1 MPEAAASSGHGDAD
15 WATRRLGRIGILGGM
30 FNPPHLGHLALA
42 RAAASELGLD
52 VVLFTPVLIPPHK
65 PAKWDPGAEHRL
77 RMCELVVQGDER
89 LGVCTL
95 ELQRPGPSYTV
106 DTLRSIH
113 ASHPDAEL
121 TLILGADMARTLG
134 SWREPREILDLARIA
149 VAERDGSRQAEVVD
163 ALVPLG
169 GGERAVFL
177 GMESHDVSS
186 SLVRRRLTSGAPIE
200 PLVGSEVADYIARHE
215 LYGHHAERTAGG
227 AAPGATPGVA
237 SGRTQGAAPE
247 GERGVAGEPTQRAMP

>member
-1 MPEAAASSGHGDAD
+1 VPDTFVPKAAAPSGHGDVD

-65 PAKWDPGAEHRL
+65 PAKWDPGADHRL
-77 RMCELVVQGDER
+77 RMCELMVQRDER

-113 ASHPDAEL
+113 TSHSNAEL

-134 SWREPREILDLARIA
+134 SWRERREILDLARIA
-149 VAERDGSRQAEVVD
+149 VAERDGSRQAEVID
-163 ALVPLG
+163 ALVPLS
-169 GGERAVFL
+169 GGERVVFL
-177 GMESHDVSS
+177 GMEPHDVSS

-200 PLVGSEVADYIARHE
+200 SLVGCVVGSEVADYIARNE
-215 LYGHHAERTAGG
+215 LYGRQAERTTGE
-227 AAPGATPGVA
+227 AAPRSTPEVA
-237 SGRTQGAAPE
+237 SGRTQGAAP
-247 GERGVAGEPTQRAMP
+247 

>member
-1 MPEAAASSGHGDAD
+1 VPEAAASSGHGDAD

-52 VVLFTPVLIPPHK
+52 VVLLTPVLIPPHK
-65 PAKWDPGAEHRL
+65 PAKWDPGADHRL

-89 LGVCTL
+89 LGICTL
-95 ELQRPGPSYTV
+95 ELERPGPSFTV

-113 ASHPDAEL
+113 DSHPDAEL

-134 SWREPREILDLARIA
+134 SWREPREILDLARVA
-149 VAERDGSRQAEVVD
+149 VAEREGSRQAEVID

-169 GGERAVFL
+169 DGERAVFL
-177 GMESHDVSS
+177 DMEPHAVSS

-200 PLVGSEVADYIARHE
+200 SLVGSEVAGYIARHE
-215 LYGHHAERTAGG
+215 LYGDQAAVRTTGGATSERTTG
-227 AAPGATPGVA
+227 AAPVGTPGA
-237 SGRTQGAAPE
+237 SRGRTQGAAL
-247 GERGVAGEPTQRAMP
+247 

>member
-1 MPEAAASSGHGDAD
+1 M
-15 WATRRLGRIGILGGM
+15 GRIGILGGM

-42 RAAASELGLD
+42 RAAVSELSLE
-52 VVLFTPVLIPPHK
+52 VVLLTPVLIPPHK

-77 RMCELVVQGDER
+77 RMCELMVQADEC

-95 ELQRPGPSYTV
+95 ELERPGPSYTV

-113 ASHPDAEL
+113 GSHPNAEL

-149 VAERDGSRQAEVVD
+149 VAERDGSRQAEVID

-169 GGERAVFL
+169 GGERTVFL
-177 GMESHDVSS
+177 GMEPHDLSS

-200 PLVGSEVADYIARHE
+200 SLVGTEVASYIARHE
-215 LYGHHAERTAGG
+215 LYGHRVTEG
-227 AAPGATPGVA
+227 AAL
-237 SGRTQGAAPE
+237 
-247 GERGVAGEPTQRAMP
+247 